1 MIMAVI
7 LSDLL
12 FAALNE
18 IHNSKTLASLD
29 DVRVNYLGKKGKI
42 TAQLKLLRSMD
53 PEKKPIIGQEI
64 NDAKKRI
71 ENELQLKKIEL
82 KELSISKNI
91 QTSSIDVTLPGRTYL
106 SGSIHPITVTL
117 MEIENIFLSA
127 GFVIRDGPE
136 IENEYYNFSALNIPE
151 NHPARAM
158 HDTFYLGPDLL
169 LRTHTSPIQIR
180 SMEKEGVPIKVIAPG
195 KVYRRDSDLTHIP
208 MFHQVE
214 GLVIDKN
221 INFAH
226 LKGILREFINC
237 FFNKE
242 LELRFRPSY
251 FPFTEPSAEVD
262 ILSEDGK
269 WLEILG
275 CGMVHPKVLENLDL
289 DSETYTGYAFG
300 MGVERLAMLKY
311 DIKDIRLFYENDLN
325 FLSQFN

>member
-1 MIMAVI
+1 MAVI

-12 FAALNE
+12 LAALNE
-18 IHNSKTLASLD
+18 IKNSKTLAGLD
-29 DVRVNYLGKKGKI
+29 DIRIRYLGKKGEI
-42 TAQLKLLRSMD
+42 TSQLKLLALMD
-53 PEKKPIIGQEI
+53 PIKKPTFGQEI
-64 NDAKKRI
+64 NEAKKRV
-71 ENELQLKKIEL
+71 ENELKLKKIEL
-82 KELSISKNI
+82 KKLTIAKNI
-91 QTSSIDVTLPGRTYL
+91 ETSSIDVTLPGRTYL
-106 SGSIHPITVTL
+106 SGSIHPITTTL
-117 MEIENIFLSA
+117 MEIENIFLNA
-127 GFVIRDGPE
+127 GFIIKNGPE

-158 HDTFYLGPDLL
+158 HDTFYVGPDLL

-180 SMEKEGVPIKVIAPG
+180 SMEIEGVPIKVIAPG

-221 INFAH
+221 INFSH

-237 FFNKE
+237 FFQKE

-289 DSETYTGYAFG
+289 DSEIYTGYAFG

-325 FLSQFN
+325 FLSQFYQ

>member
-1 MIMAVI
+1 MTVI

-12 FAALNE
+12 ITALNE
-18 IHNSKTLASLD
+18 IKDSKTLAGLD
-29 DVRVNYLGKKGKI
+29 DIRVHYLGKKGKI
-42 TAQLKLLRSMD
+42 TAQLKLLGSMD
-53 PEKKPIIGQEI
+53 PNEKPIFGQEI
-64 NDAKKRI
+64 NATKKRV
-71 ENELQLKKIEL
+71 EDELQLKKTEL
-82 KELSISKNI
+82 KKSTIAKNI
-91 QTSSIDVTLPGRTYL
+91 ETSSIDVTLPGRAYL
-106 SGSIHPITVTL
+106 SGSIHPITATL

-127 GFVIRDGPE
+127 GFMVKDGPE

-158 HDTFYLGPDLL
+158 HDTFYVGSDLL
-169 LRTHTSPIQIR
+169 LRTHTSPVQIR

-214 GLVIDKN
+214 GLVIDQG
-221 INFAH
+221 INFSH
-226 LKGILREFINC
+226 LKGILHEFINC
-237 FFNKE
+237 FFEKE

-289 DSETYTGYAFG
+289 DSEIYTGYAFG
-300 MGVERLAMLKY
+300 MGVERLVMLKY
-311 DIKDIRLFYENDLN
+311 DIKDIRVFYENDLN
-325 FLSQFN
+325 FISQFN

>member
-1 MIMAVI
+1 MTVI

-12 FAALNE
+12 ITALNE
-18 IHNSKTLASLD
+18 IKDSKTLAGLD
-29 DVRVNYLGKKGKI
+29 DIRVHYLGKKGKI
-42 TAQLKLLRSMD
+42 TAQLKLLGSMD
-53 PEKKPIIGQEI
+53 PNEKPIFGQEI
-64 NDAKKRI
+64 NTTKKRV
-71 ENELQLKKIEL
+71 EDELQLKKAEL
-82 KELSISKNI
+82 KKSTIAKNI
-91 QTSSIDVTLPGRTYL
+91 ETSSIDVTLPGRAYL
-106 SGSIHPITVTL
+106 SGSIHPITATL

-127 GFVIRDGPE
+127 GFMVKDGPE

-158 HDTFYLGPDLL
+158 HDTFYVGSDLL
-169 LRTHTSPIQIR
+169 LRTHTSPVQIR

-214 GLVIDKN
+214 GLVIDQG
-221 INFAH
+221 INFSH
-226 LKGILREFINC
+226 LKGILHEFINC
-237 FFNKE
+237 FFEKE

-289 DSETYTGYAFG
+289 DSEIYTGYAFG
-300 MGVERLAMLKY
+300 MGVERLVMLKY
-311 DIKDIRLFYENDLN
+311 DIKDIRVFYENDLN
-325 FLSQFN
+325 FISQFN

>member
-1 MIMAVI
+1 MTVI

-12 FAALNE
+12 LAALNE
-18 IHNSKTLASLD
+18 IKDSKTLTGLD
-29 DVRVNYLGKKGKI
+29 DIRVRYLGKKGKL
-42 TAQLKLLRSMD
+42 TSQLKLLGSMD
-53 PEKKPIIGQEI
+53 PKEKPIFGQEI
-64 NDAKKRI
+64 NDAKKKV
-71 ENELQLKKIEL
+71 EKELQLKKTEL
-82 KELSISKNI
+82 IQLTLAKNI
-91 QTSSIDVTLPGRTYL
+91 ETSSIDVTLPGRTY
-106 SGSIHPITVTL
+106 STGSIHPITATL
-117 MEIENIFLSA
+117 MEIEDIFISA
-127 GFVIRDGPE
+127 GFLIKDGPE

-158 HDTFYLGPDLL
+158 HDTFYVTSDLL

-180 SMEKEGVPIKVIAPG
+180 AMEKEGVPIKVIAPG

-221 INFAH
+221 INFSH

-275 CGMVHPKVLENLDL
+275 CGMVHPQVLENLDL
-289 DSETYTGYAFG
+289 DSEVYIGYAFG

>member
-1 MIMAVI
+1 MTVI

-12 FAALNE
+12 IAALNE
-18 IHNSKTLASLD
+18 IKDSKTLADLD
-29 DVRVNYLGKKGKI
+29 DIRVRYLGKKGKI
-42 TAQLKLLRSMD
+42 TTQLKLLGSMD
-53 PEKKPIIGQEI
+53 PNEKPIFGQEI
-64 NDAKKRI
+64 NETKKRV
-71 ENELQLKKIEL
+71 ENELQLRKAEL
-82 KELSISKNI
+82 IKSTIAKNI
-91 QTSSIDVTLPGRTYL
+91 ETSSIDVTLPGRAYL
-106 SGSIHPITVTL
+106 SGSIHPITATL

-127 GFVIRDGPE
+127 GFMIKDGPE

-158 HDTFYLGPDLL
+158 HDTFYVGADLL
-169 LRTHTSPIQIR
+169 LRTHTSPVQIR

-214 GLVIDKN
+214 GLVIDQG
-221 INFAH
+221 INFSH
-226 LKGILREFINC
+226 LKGILHEFINC
-237 FFNKE
+237 FFEKE

-289 DSETYTGYAFG
+289 DSEIYTGYAFG
-300 MGVERLAMLKY
+300 MGVERLVMLKY

-325 FLSQFN
+325 FISQFN

>member
-1 MIMAVI
+1 MTVI

-12 FAALNE
+12 ITALNE
-18 IHNSKTLASLD
+18 IKDSKTLAGLD
-29 DVRVNYLGKKGKI
+29 DIRVHYLGKKGKI
-42 TAQLKLLRSMD
+42 TAQLKLLGSMD
-53 PEKKPIIGQEI
+53 PIEKPIFGQEI
-64 NDAKKRI
+64 NTTKKRV
-71 ENELQLKKIEL
+71 EDELQLKKAEL
-82 KELSISKNI
+82 KKLTIAKNI
-91 QTSSIDVTLPGRTYL
+91 ETSSIDVTLPGRAYL
-106 SGSIHPITVTL
+106 SGSIHPITATL

-127 GFVIRDGPE
+127 GFMIKDGPE

-158 HDTFYLGPDLL
+158 HDTFYVGSDLL
-169 LRTHTSPIQIR
+169 LRTHTSPVQIR

-214 GLVIDKN
+214 GLVIDQG
-221 INFAH
+221 INFTH
-226 LKGILREFINC
+226 LKGILHEFINC
-237 FFNKE
+237 FFEKE

-289 DSETYTGYAFG
+289 DSEIYTGYAFG
-300 MGVERLAMLKY
+300 MGVERLVMLKY
-311 DIKDIRLFYENDLN
+311 DIKDIRVFYENDLN
-325 FLSQFN
+325 FISQFN

>member
-1 MIMAVI
+1 MTVI

-12 FAALNE
+12 IAALNE
-18 IHNSKTLASLD
+18 IKDSKTLAGLD
-29 DVRVNYLGKKGKI
+29 DIRVHYLGKKGKI
-42 TAQLKLLRSMD
+42 TAQLKLLGSMD
-53 PEKKPIIGQEI
+53 PNEKPIFGQEI
-64 NDAKKRI
+64 NATKKRV
-71 ENELQLKKIEL
+71 ENELLLKKAEL
-82 KELSISKNI
+82 KKSTIAKNI
-91 QTSSIDVTLPGRTYL
+91 ETSSIDVTLPGRAYL
-106 SGSIHPITVTL
+106 SGSIHPITATL

-127 GFVIRDGPE
+127 GFMIKDGPE

-158 HDTFYLGPDLL
+158 HDTFYVGSDLL
-169 LRTHTSPIQIR
+169 LRTHTSPVQIR

-214 GLVIDKN
+214 GLVIDQG
-221 INFAH
+221 INFSH
-226 LKGILREFINC
+226 LKGILHEFINC
-237 FFNKE
+237 FFEKE

-289 DSETYTGYAFG
+289 DSEIYTGYAFG
-300 MGVERLAMLKY
+300 MGVERLVMLKY

-325 FLSQFN
+325 FISQFN

>member
-1 MIMAVI
+1 MTVI

-12 FAALNE
+12 ITALNE
-18 IHNSKTLASLD
+18 INDSKTLAGLD
-29 DVRVNYLGKKGKI
+29 DIRVRYLGKKGKI
-42 TAQLKLLRSMD
+42 TTQLKLLGSMD
-53 PEKKPIIGQEI
+53 PNEKPIFGQEI
-64 NDAKKRI
+64 NATKKRV
-71 ENELQLKKIEL
+71 EDELQLKKTEL
-82 KELSISKNI
+82 KKSTIAKNI
-91 QTSSIDVTLPGRTYL
+91 ETSSIDVTLPGRAYL
-106 SGSIHPITVTL
+106 SGSIHPITATL

-127 GFVIRDGPE
+127 GFTIEDGPE

-158 HDTFYLGPDLL
+158 HDTFYVGSDLL
-169 LRTHTSPIQIR
+169 LRTHTSPVQIR

-214 GLVIDKN
+214 GLVIDQG
-221 INFAH
+221 INFSH
-226 LKGILREFINC
+226 LKGILHEFINC
-237 FFNKE
+237 FFEKE

-289 DSETYTGYAFG
+289 DSEIYTGYAFG
-300 MGVERLAMLKY
+300 MGVERLLMLKY
-311 DIKDIRLFYENDLN
+311 DIKDIRL
-325 FLSQFN
+325 

>member
-1 MIMAVI
+1 MTVI

-12 FAALNE
+12 ITALNE
-18 IHNSKTLASLD
+18 IKDSKTLAGLD
-29 DVRVNYLGKKGKI
+29 DIRVHYLGKKGKI
-42 TAQLKLLRSMD
+42 TAQLKLLGSMD
-53 PEKKPIIGQEI
+53 PNEKPIFGQEI
-64 NDAKKRI
+64 NTTKKRV
-71 ENELQLKKIEL
+71 EDELQLKKAEL
-82 KELSISKNI
+82 KKSTIAKNI
-91 QTSSIDVTLPGRTYL
+91 ETSSIDVTLPGRAYL
-106 SGSIHPITVTL
+106 SGSIHPITATL

-127 GFVIRDGPE
+127 GFMIKDGPE

-158 HDTFYLGPDLL
+158 HDTFYVGSDLL
-169 LRTHTSPIQIR
+169 LRTHTSPVQIR

-214 GLVIDKN
+214 GLVIDQG
-221 INFAH
+221 INFSH
-226 LKGILREFINC
+226 LKGILHEFINC
-237 FFNKE
+237 FFEKE

-289 DSETYTGYAFG
+289 DSEIYTGYAFG
-300 MGVERLAMLKY
+300 MGVERLVMLKY
-311 DIKDIRLFYENDLN
+311 DIKDIRVFYENDLN
-325 FLSQFN
+325 FISQFN

>member
-1 MIMAVI
+1 MTVI

-12 FAALNE
+12 IAALNE
-18 IHNSKTLASLD
+18 IKGSKTLAGLD
-29 DVRVNYLGKKGKI
+29 DIRVRYLGKKGKI
-42 TAQLKLLRSMD
+42 TAQLKLLGSMD
-53 PEKKPIIGQEI
+53 PNEKPIFGQEI
-64 NDAKKRI
+64 NATKKRV
-71 ENELQLKKIEL
+71 EDELQLKKAEL
-82 KELSISKNI
+82 KKSTIAKNI
-91 QTSSIDVTLPGRTYL
+91 ETSSIDVTLPGRAYL
-106 SGSIHPITVTL
+106 SGSIHPITATL

-127 GFVIRDGPE
+127 GFTIEDGPE

-158 HDTFYLGPDLL
+158 HDTFYVGSDLL
-169 LRTHTSPIQIR
+169 LRTHTSPVQIR

-214 GLVIDKN
+214 GLVIDQG
-221 INFAH
+221 INFSH
-226 LKGILREFINC
+226 LKGILHEFINC
-237 FFNKE
+237 FFEKE

-289 DSETYTGYAFG
+289 DSEIYTGYAFG
-300 MGVERLAMLKY
+300 MGVERLVMLKY

-325 FLSQFN
+325 FISQFN

>member
-1 MIMAVI
+1 MTVI

-12 FAALNE
+12 IAALNE
-18 IHNSKTLASLD
+18 IKDSKTLAGLD
-29 DVRVNYLGKKGKI
+29 DIRVRYLGKKGKI
-42 TAQLKLLRSMD
+42 TTQLKLLGSMD
-53 PEKKPIIGQEI
+53 PNEKPIFGQEI
-64 NDAKKRI
+64 NATKKRV
-71 ENELQLKKIEL
+71 EDELQLKKAEL
-82 KELSISKNI
+82 KKSTIAKNI
-91 QTSSIDVTLPGRTYL
+91 ETSSIDVTLPGRAYL
-106 SGSIHPITVTL
+106 SGSIHPITATL

-127 GFVIRDGPE
+127 GFMIKDGPE

-158 HDTFYLGPDLL
+158 HDTFYVGSDLL
-169 LRTHTSPIQIR
+169 LRTHTSPVQIR

-214 GLVIDKN
+214 GLVIDQG
-221 INFAH
+221 INFSH
-226 LKGILREFINC
+226 LKGILHEFINC
-237 FFNKE
+237 FFEKE

-289 DSETYTGYAFG
+289 DSEIYTGYAFG
-300 MGVERLAMLKY
+300 MGVERLVMLKY

-325 FLSQFN
+325 FISQFN

>member
-1 MIMAVI
+1 MTVI

-12 FAALNE
+12 LAALNE
-18 IHNSKTLASLD
+18 IKDSKTLTGLD
-29 DVRVNYLGKKGKI
+29 DIRVRYLGKKGKL
-42 TAQLKLLRSMD
+42 TSQLKLLGSMD
-53 PEKKPIIGQEI
+53 PQEKPIFGQEI
-64 NDAKKRI
+64 NEAKKKV
-71 ENELQLKKIEL
+71 ENELQLKKTEL
-82 KELSISKNI
+82 IRLTLAKNI
-91 QTSSIDVTLPGRTYL
+91 ETSSIDVTLPGRTY
-106 SGSIHPITVTL
+106 STGSIHPITATL
-117 MEIENIFLSA
+117 MEIEDIFISA
-127 GFVIRDGPE
+127 GFLIKDGPE

-158 HDTFYLGPDLL
+158 HDTFYVTSDLL

-221 INFAH
+221 INFSH

-275 CGMVHPKVLENLDL
+275 CGMVHPQVLENLDL
-289 DSETYTGYAFG
+289 DSEVYIGYAFG

>member
-1 MIMAVI
+1 MTVI

-12 FAALNE
+12 ITALNE
-18 IHNSKTLASLD
+18 IKDSKTLAGLD
-29 DVRVNYLGKKGKI
+29 DIRVHYLGKKGKI

-53 PEKKPIIGQEI
+53 PNEKPIFGQEI
-64 NDAKKRI
+64 NATKKRV
-71 ENELQLKKIEL
+71 ENELQLKKAEL
-82 KELSISKNI
+82 KKSTIAKNI
-91 QTSSIDVTLPGRTYL
+91 ETSSIDVTLPGRAYL
-106 SGSIHPITVTL
+106 SGSIHPITATL

-127 GFVIRDGPE
+127 GFMIKDGPE

-158 HDTFYLGPDLL
+158 HDTFYVGSDLL
-169 LRTHTSPIQIR
+169 LRTHTSPVQIR

-214 GLVIDKN
+214 GLVIDQG
-221 INFAH
+221 INFSH
-226 LKGILREFINC
+226 LKGILHEFINC
-237 FFNKE
+237 FFEKE

-289 DSETYTGYAFG
+289 DSEIYTGYAFG
-300 MGVERLAMLKY
+300 MGVERLVMLKY

-325 FLSQFN
+325 FISQFN

>member
-1 MIMAVI
+1 MTVI

-12 FAALNE
+12 IAALNE
-18 IHNSKTLASLD
+18 IKDSKTLAGLD
-29 DVRVNYLGKKGKI
+29 DIRVRYLGKKGKI
-42 TAQLKLLRSMD
+42 TTQLKLLGSMD
-53 PEKKPIIGQEI
+53 PNEKPIFGQEI
-64 NDAKKRI
+64 NATKKRV
-71 ENELQLKKIEL
+71 EDELQLKKTEL
-82 KELSISKNI
+82 KKSTIAKNI
-91 QTSSIDVTLPGRTYL
+91 ETSSIDVTLPGRAYL
-106 SGSIHPITVTL
+106 SGSIHPITATL

-127 GFVIRDGPE
+127 GFNIEDGPE

-158 HDTFYLGPDLL
+158 HDTFYVGSDLL
-169 LRTHTSPIQIR
+169 LRTHTSPVQIR

-214 GLVIDKN
+214 GLVIDQG
-221 INFAH
+221 INFSH
-226 LKGILREFINC
+226 LKGILHEFINC
-237 FFNKE
+237 FFEKD

-289 DSETYTGYAFG
+289 DSEIYTGYAFG
-300 MGVERLAMLKY
+300 MGVERLVMLKY

-325 FLSQFN
+325 FISQFNQ

>member
-1 MIMAVI
+1 MTVI

-12 FAALNE
+12 ITALNE
-18 IHNSKTLASLD
+18 IKDSKTLAGLD
-29 DVRVNYLGKKGKI
+29 DIRVRYLGKKGKI
-42 TAQLKLLRSMD
+42 TTQLKLLGSMD
-53 PEKKPIIGQEI
+53 PNEKPIFGQEI
-64 NDAKKRI
+64 NATKKRV
-71 ENELQLKKIEL
+71 EDELQLKKAEL
-82 KELSISKNI
+82 KKSTIAKNI
-91 QTSSIDVTLPGRTYL
+91 ETSSIDVTLPGRAYL
-106 SGSIHPITVTL
+106 SGSIHPITATL

-127 GFVIRDGPE
+127 GFMIKDGPE

-158 HDTFYLGPDLL
+158 HDTFYVGSDLL
-169 LRTHTSPIQIR
+169 LRTHTSPVQIR

-214 GLVIDKN
+214 GLVIDQG
-221 INFAH
+221 INFSH
-226 LKGILREFINC
+226 LKGILHEFINC
-237 FFNKE
+237 FFEKE

-289 DSETYTGYAFG
+289 DSEIYTGYAFG
-300 MGVERLAMLKY
+300 MGVERLVMLKY

-325 FLSQFN
+325 FISQFN

>member
-1 MIMAVI
+1 MTVI

-12 FAALNE
+12 ITALNE
-18 IHNSKTLASLD
+18 IKDSKTLAGLD
-29 DVRVNYLGKKGKI
+29 DIRVHYLGKKGKI
-42 TAQLKLLRSMD
+42 TAQLKLLGSMD
-53 PEKKPIIGQEI
+53 PNEKPIFGQEI
-64 NDAKKRI
+64 NATKKRV
-71 ENELQLKKIEL
+71 EDELQLKKAEL
-82 KELSISKNI
+82 KKSTIAKNI
-91 QTSSIDVTLPGRTYL
+91 ETSSIDVTLPGRAYL
-106 SGSIHPITVTL
+106 SGSIHPITATL

-127 GFVIRDGPE
+127 GFMVKDGPE

-158 HDTFYLGPDLL
+158 HDTFYVGSDLL
-169 LRTHTSPIQIR
+169 LRTHTSPVQIR

-214 GLVIDKN
+214 GLVIDQG
-221 INFAH
+221 INFSH
-226 LKGILREFINC
+226 LKGILHEFINC
-237 FFNKE
+237 FFEKE

-275 CGMVHPKVLENLDL
+275 CGMVHPKVLENLNL
-289 DSETYTGYAFG
+289 DSEIYTGYAFG
-300 MGVERLAMLKY
+300 MGVERLVMLKY
-311 DIKDIRLFYENDLN
+311 DIKDIRVFYENDLN
-325 FLSQFN
+325 FISQFN

>member
-1 MIMAVI
+1 MTVI

-12 FAALNE
+12 ITALNK
-18 IHNSKTLASLD
+18 IKDSKTLSDLD
-29 DVRVNYLGKKGKI
+29 DIRVHYLGKKGKI
-42 TAQLKLLRSMD
+42 TAQLKLLGSMD
-53 PEKKPIIGQEI
+53 PNEKPIFGQEI
-64 NDAKKRI
+64 NATKKRV
-71 ENELQLKKIEL
+71 EDELQLKKAEL
-82 KELSISKNI
+82 KKSTIAKNI
-91 QTSSIDVTLPGRTYL
+91 ETSSIDVTLPGRAYL
-106 SGSIHPITVTL
+106 SGSIHPITATL

-127 GFVIRDGPE
+127 GFMIKDGPE

-158 HDTFYLGPDLL
+158 HDTFYVGSDLL
-169 LRTHTSPIQIR
+169 LRTHTSPVQIR

-214 GLVIDKN
+214 GLVIDQG
-221 INFAH
+221 INFSH
-226 LKGILREFINC
+226 LKGILHEFINC
-237 FFNKE
+237 FFEKE

-289 DSETYTGYAFG
+289 DSEIYTGYAFG
-300 MGVERLAMLKY
+300 MGVERLVMLKY
-311 DIKDIRLFYENDLN
+311 DIKDIRVFYENDLN
-325 FLSQFN
+325 FISQFN

>member
-1 MIMAVI
+1 MTVI

-12 FAALNE
+12 ITALNE
-18 IHNSKTLASLD
+18 IKDSKTLAGLD
-29 DVRVNYLGKKGKI
+29 DIRVHYLGKKGKI
-42 TAQLKLLRSMD
+42 TAQLKLLGSMD
-53 PEKKPIIGQEI
+53 PNEKPIFGQEI
-64 NDAKKRI
+64 NATKKRV
-71 ENELQLKKIEL
+71 EDELQLKKAEL
-82 KELSISKNI
+82 KKSTIAKNI
-91 QTSSIDVTLPGRTYL
+91 ETSLIDVTLPGRAYL
-106 SGSIHPITVTL
+106 SGSIHPITATL

-127 GFVIRDGPE
+127 GFMVKDGPE

-158 HDTFYLGPDLL
+158 HDTFYVGSDLL
-169 LRTHTSPIQIR
+169 LRTHTSPVQIR

-214 GLVIDKN
+214 GLVIDQG
-221 INFAH
+221 INFSH
-226 LKGILREFINC
+226 LKGILHEFINC
-237 FFNKE
+237 FFEKE

-289 DSETYTGYAFG
+289 DSEIYTGYAFG
-300 MGVERLAMLKY
+300 MGVERLVMLKY
-311 DIKDIRLFYENDLN
+311 DIKDIRVFYENDLN
-325 FLSQFN
+325 FISQFN

>member
-1 MIMAVI
+1 MTVI

-12 FAALNE
+12 ITALNE
-18 IHNSKTLASLD
+18 IKDSKTLAGLD
-29 DVRVNYLGKKGKI
+29 DIRVHYLGKKGKI
-42 TAQLKLLRSMD
+42 TAQLKLLGSMD
-53 PEKKPIIGQEI
+53 PNEKPIFGQEI
-64 NDAKKRI
+64 NATKKRV
-71 ENELQLKKIEL
+71 EDELQLKKAEL
-82 KELSISKNI
+82 KKSTIAKNI
-91 QTSSIDVTLPGRTYL
+91 ETSSIDVTLPGRAYL
-106 SGSIHPITVTL
+106 SGSIHPITATL

-127 GFVIRDGPE
+127 GFMIKDGPE

-158 HDTFYLGPDLL
+158 HDTFYVGSDLL
-169 LRTHTSPIQIR
+169 LRTHTSPVQIR

-214 GLVIDKN
+214 GLVIDQG
-221 INFAH
+221 INFSH
-226 LKGILREFINC
+226 LKGILHEFINC
-237 FFNKE
+237 FFEKE

-289 DSETYTGYAFG
+289 DSEIYTGYAFG
-300 MGVERLAMLKY
+300 MGVERLVMLKY

-325 FLSQFN
+325 FISQFN

>member
-1 MIMAVI
+1 MTVI
-7 LSDLL
+7 LPDLL
-12 FAALNE
+12 ITALKE
-18 IHNSKTLASLD
+18 IKDSKTLAGLD
-29 DVRVNYLGKKGKI
+29 DIRVHYLGKKGKI
-42 TAQLKLLRSMD
+42 TAQLKLLGSMD
-53 PEKKPIIGQEI
+53 PNEKPIFGQEI
-64 NDAKKRI
+64 NATKKRV
-71 ENELQLKKIEL
+71 EDELQHKKAELKKSTIA
-82 KELSISKNI
+82 KNI
-91 QTSSIDVTLPGRTYL
+91 ETSSIDVTLPGRAYL
-106 SGSIHPITVTL
+106 SGSIHPITATL

-127 GFVIRDGPE
+127 GFMVKDGPE

-158 HDTFYLGPDLL
+158 HDTFYVGSDLL
-169 LRTHTSPIQIR
+169 LRTHTSPVQIR

-214 GLVIDKN
+214 GLVIDQG
-221 INFAH
+221 INFSH
-226 LKGILREFINC
+226 LKGILHEFINC
-237 FFNKE
+237 FFEKE

-289 DSETYTGYAFG
+289 DSEIYTGYAFG
-300 MGVERLAMLKY
+300 MGVERLVMLKY
-311 DIKDIRLFYENDLN
+311 DIKDIRVFYENDLN
-325 FLSQFN
+325 FISQFN

>member
-1 MIMAVI
+1 MTVI

-12 FAALNE
+12 ITALNE
-18 IHNSKTLASLD
+18 IKDSKTLAGLD
-29 DVRVNYLGKKGKI
+29 GIRVHYLGKKGKI
-42 TAQLKLLRSMD
+42 TAQLKLLGSMD
-53 PEKKPIIGQEI
+53 PNKKPIFGQEI
-64 NDAKKRI
+64 NATKKRV
-71 ENELQLKKIEL
+71 EDELQLKKAEL
-82 KELSISKNI
+82 KKSTIAKNI
-91 QTSSIDVTLPGRTYL
+91 ETSSIDVTLPGRAYL
-106 SGSIHPITVTL
+106 SGSIHPITATL

-127 GFVIRDGPE
+127 GFMIKDGPE

-158 HDTFYLGPDLL
+158 HDTFYVGSDLL
-169 LRTHTSPIQIR
+169 LRTHTSPVQIR

-214 GLVIDKN
+214 GLVIDQG
-221 INFAH
+221 INFSH
-226 LKGILREFINC
+226 LKGILHEFINC
-237 FFNKE
+237 FFEKE

-289 DSETYTGYAFG
+289 DSEIYTGYAFG
-300 MGVERLAMLKY
+300 MGVERLVMLKY
-311 DIKDIRLFYENDLN
+311 DIKDIRVFYENDLN
-325 FLSQFN
+325 FISQFN

>member
-1 MIMAVI
+1 MTVI

-12 FAALNE
+12 ITALNE
-18 IHNSKTLASLD
+18 IKDSKTLAGLD
-29 DVRVNYLGKKGKI
+29 DIRVHYLGKKGKI
-42 TAQLKLLRSMD
+42 TAQLKLLGSMD
-53 PEKKPIIGQEI
+53 PNEKPIFGQEI
-64 NDAKKRI
+64 NATKKRV
-71 ENELQLKKIEL
+71 EDELQLKKAEL
-82 KELSISKNI
+82 KKSTIAKNI
-91 QTSSIDVTLPGRTYL
+91 ETSSIDVTLPGRAYL
-106 SGSIHPITVTL
+106 SGSIHPITATL

-127 GFVIRDGPE
+127 GFMVKDGPE

-158 HDTFYLGPDLL
+158 HDTFYVGSDLL
-169 LRTHTSPIQIR
+169 LRTHTSPVQIR

-214 GLVIDKN
+214 GLVIDQG
-221 INFAH
+221 INFSH
-226 LKGILREFINC
+226 LKGILHGFINC
-237 FFNKE
+237 FFEKE

-275 CGMVHPKVLENLDL
+275 CGMVHPKVLENLNL
-289 DSETYTGYAFG
+289 DSEIYTGYAFG
-300 MGVERLAMLKY
+300 MGVERLVMLKY
-311 DIKDIRLFYENDLN
+311 DIKDIRVFYENDLN
-325 FLSQFN
+325 FISQFN